1 MRRFAKPALAAIV
14 IAVTTALFAPRADA
28 LAIKRMTLKDGAV
41 LLVSEQHQL
50 PMLTMAIAFDAG
62 SRRDPKG
69 KEGLAALT
77 ASCLTLGTRKLTAA
91 QFDQKVDFMGS
102 SVAVSAGR
110 DYSTAYLTSLT
121 KYEDQTI
128 RLLAEALTEPAL
140 RDQDIER
147 KRAERVAAIKA
158 DEEDPG
164 YTAAVAFTKTLFGDT
179 PYGHPAD
186 GYPDTVAKLTP
197 DDVRNFYRAHYRTK
211 GAIIAVAGD
220 VKAEAIEAKL
230 EKALAGLAG
239 SAPSETVPAAPEVK
253 PGLHLTVIDRNV
265 AQANIVL
272 GFGGIAR
279 SNPDFYRLQVM
290 NYILGGGGFASR
302 MMRVVRSKAGLAY
315 SVGSYFDT
323 GLFPGSFETVLQTKN
338 RSANEAIRLVLQQLA
353 EIRQKPVSD
362 TELASAKKFL
372 VGSFPLKFDRLGS
385 IAGFMLQVQYYG
397 LGLDYADRYPK
408 LIDAVTPKDV
418 LHVARK
424 YLHPGAIDVV
434 VVANEH
440 EAGVKTASLKP
451 E

>member
-1 MRRFAKPALAAIV
+1 VRPAHRLALAALL
-14 IAVTTALFAPRADA
+14 IAGASAILAPPADA
-28 LAIKRMTLKDGAV
+28 LAIKRVTLKDGAV

-50 PMLTMAIAFDAG
+50 PMLTIAIAFDAG

-77 ASCLTLGTRKLTAA
+77 ASCLTLGTKKLSAEK
-91 QFDQKVDFMGS
+91 FNQKVDFMGS
-102 SVAVSAGR
+102 SVGVSAGR
-110 DYSTAYLTSLT
+110 DYATAGLTSLT

-128 RLLAEALTEPAL
+128 HLLAKALTEPAL

-158 DEEDPG
+158 NEEDPG
-164 YTAAVAFTKTLFGDT
+164 YVADVAFTKMLYGDT
-179 PYGHPAD
+179 PYGHPSE

-197 DDVRNFYRAHYRTK
+197 DDVRSFYHAHYRTS

-220 VKAEAIEAKL
+220 VKAAEIQAKL

-239 SAPSETVPAAPEVK
+239 TVPPEPVAAAPEVK
-253 PGLHLTVIDRNV
+253 PGLHPELIDRDV

-272 GFGGIAR
+272 GFGGVAR

-302 MMRVVRSKAGLAY
+302 LMRVVRSKAGLAY
-315 SVGSYFDT
+315 SVASYFDT
-323 GLFPGSFETVLQTKN
+323 GLFPGSFQAVLQTKN
-338 RSANEAIRLVLQQLA
+338 QSANEAIRLVLQQLA
-353 EIRQKPVSD
+353 EIREKPVSD
-362 TELASAKKFL
+362 QELSSAKKFL
-372 VGSFPLKFDRLGS
+372 TGSFPLKFDRLGS

-408 LIDAVTPKDV
+408 LIRAVTKKNV

-424 YLHPGAIDVV
+424 YLHPNAIDLV
-434 VVANEH
+434 VVANQKQ
-440 EAGVKTASLKP
+440 AVIKLASLKP
-451 E
+451 D